1 MSKFADITAEIKSIL
16 EDINGIGIVHDRF
29 RSADDAKELLELFKY
44 EDEYKGVMFRRVS
57 ETPEDNESA
66 EYSATYE
73 LMLVHQLNDENNSEH
88 AVQELY
94 EGIKEAFADSDL
106 SDCKISMSFEDAP
119 IGDILC
125 HIISIQLEL
134 QLNNL

>member
-1 MSKFADITAEIKSIL
+1 LSKFSDITAEIKEIL
-16 EDINGIGIVHDRF
+16 EGVTGIGIVHDRF
-29 RSADDAKELLELFKY
+29 RSADDAKSLLELFKY
-44 EDEYKGVMFRRVS
+44 EDEYKGVMFRRAS

-66 EYSATYE
+66 EYSATYD

-94 EGIKEAFADSDL
+94 EDIKTAFADSDL
-106 SDCKISMSFEDAP
+106 SDSKISMNFEDAP

-125 HIISIQLEL
+125 HVISMQVEV